1 MTQDSKDS
9 LHWSADDGKTFVNK
23 ETGNRIGW
31 DMYLATY
38 DSIENYEEK
47 DMTDDEKA
55 EKDKFKKRDDK
66 AVKDWKSGW
75 KQHNF

>member
-9 LHWSADDGKTFVNK
+9 LHWTADNGKTFVNK

-47 DMTDDEKA
+47 EMTDDEKA
-55 EKDKFKKRDDK
+55 EKDESEKQDDN
-66 AVKDWKSGW
+66 AVKV
-75 KQHNF
+75 

>member
-23 ETGNRIGW
+23 ETGSRIGW
-31 DMYLATY
+31 DMYLASY
-38 DSIENYEEK
+38 DSIENYVEQ

-55 EKDKFKKRDDK
+55 EKDESEKQDDN
-66 AVKDWKSGW
+66 AVKA
-75 KQHNF
+75 

>member
-9 LHWSADDGKTFVNK
+9 LHWTADNGKTFVNK

-55 EKDKFKKRDDK
+55 EKDESKKRDDK
-66 AVKDWKSGW
+66 AVMD
-75 KQHNF
+75 

>member
-9 LHWSADDGKTFVNK
+9 LHWTADNGKTFVNK
-23 ETGNRIGW
+23 ETGNGIGW

-47 DMTDDEKA
+47 EMTDDEKA
-55 EKDKFKKRDDK
+55 EKDESEKQDDNTVK
-66 AVKDWKSGW
+66 A
-75 KQHNF
+75 